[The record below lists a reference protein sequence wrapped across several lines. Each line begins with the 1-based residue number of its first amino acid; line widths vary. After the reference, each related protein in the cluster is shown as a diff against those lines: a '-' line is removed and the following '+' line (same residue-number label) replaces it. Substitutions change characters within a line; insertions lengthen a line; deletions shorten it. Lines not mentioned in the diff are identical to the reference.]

1 MSKTILITGA
11 SSGIGKAT
19 AQYFHDKGW
28 NVTATMRA
36 PERETQ
42 IKNDDST
49 LLTRLDVTDE
59 ASIQA
64 AIDDTIAKFGGIDAL
79 VNNAGYG
86 LLGTFESMSIEQI
99 QRQFETNVFG
109 VMRVTKAILP
119 HFRARKAGTL
129 INVASMGGR
138 LTFPFYSP
146 YHGTKWAVDGWSDSL
161 QFELKPQNIRVKIIE
176 PGAIKTDFYDRSQE
190 LQHDRSLT
198 EYNDIVDSAI
208 QKMSAAGNKGAA
220 PEKCAETIFKAA
232 TDNNWKL
239 RYPVGTDA
247 KGMLFAKRFISDKL
261 YHKLIAGQ
269 LFK

>member
-36 PERETQ
+36 PEKETQ
-42 IKNDDST
+42 IKNDDAT

-64 AIDDTIAKFGGIDAL
+64 AIDATIAKFGAIDAL

-119 HFRARKAGTL
+119 HFRERKAGTL

-146 YHGTKWAVDGWSDSL
+146 YHGTKWAVDGWSD
-161 QFELKPQNIRVKIIE
+161 
-176 PGAIKTDFYDRSQE
+176 
-190 LQHDRSLT
+190 
-198 EYNDIVDSAI
+198 
-208 QKMSAAGNKGAA
+208 
-220 PEKCAETIFKAA
+220 
-232 TDNNWKL
+232 
-239 RYPVGTDA
+239 
-247 KGMLFAKRFISDKL
+247 
-261 YHKLIAGQ
+261 
-269 LFK
+269 

>member
-19 AQYFHDKGW
+19 AKYFQDKGW
-28 NVTATMRA
+28 NVTATMRT
-36 PERETQ
+36 PEKETQ
-42 IKNDDST
+42 IESSDTT
-49 LLTRLDVTDE
+49 LLTRLDVTDDE
-59 ASIQA
+59 SIQS
-64 AIDDTIAKFGGIDAL
+64 AIDATIDKFGGIDVL

-119 HFRARKAGTL
+119 HFRARKGGTL

-176 PGAIKTDFYDRSQE
+176 PGAIKTDFYERSQE
-190 LQHDRSLT
+190 LQHDRTLT
-198 EYNDIVDSAI
+198 EYNDIVDVAI
-208 QKMSAAGNKGAA
+208 RKMSAAGNKGAA
-220 PEKCAETIFKAA
+220 PEKCAEAIYRAA
-232 TDNNWKL
+232 TDKGWKL

-247 KGMLFAKRFISDKL
+247 KGMLFAKRFMSDKL
-261 YHKLIAGQ
+261 YHKVIEGQ